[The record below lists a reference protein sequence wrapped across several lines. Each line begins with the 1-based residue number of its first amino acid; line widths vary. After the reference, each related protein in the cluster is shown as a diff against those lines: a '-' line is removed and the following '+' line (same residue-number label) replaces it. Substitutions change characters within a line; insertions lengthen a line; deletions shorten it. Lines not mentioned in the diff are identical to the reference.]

1 VPAYD
6 AYIPARADLERATD
20 ILNRGKKIV
29 ILAGQGALHAT
40 AELEETAEALGA
52 PIVKALLGKAA
63 APDDSPYTTV
73 GLAYWAPSPPKTLLK
88 DATHSS

>member
-20 ILNRGKKIV
+20 ILNR
-29 ILAGQGALHAT
+29 
-40 AELEETAEALGA
+40 EALGA